1 MQLQRFYPIVDT
13 AALAACGFDTVDAAA
28 ALVEGGARIL
38 QIRHKDAFTRAVYAD
53 CERVAGL
60 CREAGATLVIDDRA
74 DIARM
79 LEAGVHVGQDDLPPA
94 AARAVAGPHAL
105 LGFSTHTE
113 AQLCAAAG
121 EPADYIAFGPVF
133 ATASKRNPDRVT
145 GVEQVRA
152 LRPLTARPL
161 VAIGGITRANA
172 REVLAAGADSV
183 AVIADLTSGCASLGD
198 LHARTE
204 EWLQL
209 LAT

>member
-1 MQLQRFYPIVDT
+1 MQLPRFYPIVDT
-13 AALAACGFDTVDAAA
+13 AALAACGFDTVDAAE

-53 CERVAGL
+53 CERVAAL
-60 CREAGATLVIDDRA
+60 CRETGAMLVIDDRA

-79 LEAGVHVGQDDLPPA
+79 LNAGVHVGQDDLPPA
-94 AARAVAGPHAL
+94 AARAVTGPHAL

-113 AQLCAAAG
+113 AQLRATAG
-121 EPADYIAFGPVF
+121 VPADYVAFGPVF
-133 ATASKRNPDRVT
+133 GTTSKRNPDAVT

-183 AVIADLTSGCASLGD
+183 AVIGDLTAGCMRVRD
-198 LHARTE
+198 LRTRTE